1 MIHIRENYSDYYGPK
16 GYNILEGD
24 FIMAGYV
31 IGSEAHK
38 ANDARRAML
47 IGRTKDLRDKGL
59 GAIEIARELG
69 LCESTV
75 RAYMHIINQAESNGM
90 K

>member
-1 MIHIRENYSDYYGPK
+1 
-16 GYNILEGD
+16 
-24 FIMAGYV
+24 MAGYV

-38 ANDARRAML
+38 RYERKKAML
-47 IGRTKDLRDKGL
+47 IGQTKDLRDKGFS
-59 GAIEIARELG
+59 AVEIARELG

-75 RAYMHIINQAESNGM
+75 RAYMNVIHQAESNGM